1 MKRTMLFLMMVFF
14 SVAAVGNAA
23 EKKVTKPSKPAV
35 QQVTQ
40 QVIVLPNQV
49 QWHAG
54 PTAIPGAQMAVLD
67 GDMHKA
73 GFFVARIKLPAGAKI
88 APHYHGNV
96 ERVTVISGTVK
107 LAMGATQDNPTVLP
121 AGSYFSI
128 PPKTVHNAWVD
139 EETVLQIATRGP
151 WSMHAVTGAK

>member
-14 SVAAVGNAA
+14 SLTAAGVAA
-23 EKKVTKPSKPAV
+23 EKKVSKAAV
-35 QQVTQ
+35 QQVM
-40 QVIVLPNQV
+40 VLPDQI

-54 PTAIPGAQMAVLD
+54 PPAIPGAQMAVLD
-67 GDMHKA
+67 GDMAKA
-73 GFFVARIKLPAGAKI
+73 GFFVARIKLPAGARI

-107 LAMGATQDNPTVLP
+107 LAMGVTQDNPTVLP
-121 AGSYFSI
+121 AGSYFAL

-151 WSMHAVTGAK
+151 WSMHAVKGAK